1 MSQANN
7 LKSKTSNPKT
17 TILGHATKTKPKDP
31 SLIGLGHQ
39 PGLIPIIINPT
50 SNPKSVAQILPN
62 KICPQPIHYLKPKTH
77 YSYKSKLSTHES
89 KTWNFHL
96 VENYQKPNPN
106 KTPIG
111 LALNSLASGCPSQY
125 SLVMGLESK
134 VLGQLPCIHKSYT
147 RYNLSPSLSLSLSL
161 SYIYKEGFCPN
172 KRKKQVKVQKTLT

>member
-17 TILGHATKTKPKDP
+17 AVLGHATKTKPKDP
-31 SLIGLGHQ
+31 SLIELGHQ

-77 YSYKSKLSTHES
+77 YSHKSKLSTDKP

-96 VENYQKPNPN
+96 VENYEKPNPN
-106 KTPIG
+106 KTPLG
-111 LALNSLASGCPSQY
+111 LALKSLASGCPGHY
-125 SLVMGLESK
+125 SLIMGLESK
-134 VLGQLPCIHKSYT
+134 VLGQLPCVHKSYT
-147 RYNLSPSLSLSLSL
+147 RYNLSQLKPPSLSS
-161 SYIYKEGFCPN
+161 IKWDFAQTKGKN
-172 KRKKQVKVQKTLT
+172 K